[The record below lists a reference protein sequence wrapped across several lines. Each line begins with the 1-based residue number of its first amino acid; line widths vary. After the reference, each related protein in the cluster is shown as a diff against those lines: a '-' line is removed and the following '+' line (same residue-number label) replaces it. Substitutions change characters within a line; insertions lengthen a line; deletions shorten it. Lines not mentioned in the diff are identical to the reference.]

1 MILQEFLE
9 DEDDALSTAFKLF
22 DEASFG
28 RHALAQPVI
37 GRRRNIER
45 FSRDELTGYVARQ
58 YTGSNLIVAVSG
70 PVELQA
76 LAREVEAVFGDMP
89 AGTPNLV
96 APPTWV
102 GGVKSRRQPGS
113 SQTHLVT
120 GFPLPDRLDPLT
132 ATGVMAA
139 AVLGEGMSSPLLDRV
154 RERLGLVYYAGC
166 STDQSDLAGQF
177 VLEASTTAEH
187 LEACQDEI
195 VALLQAQA
203 ERVSETDLL
212 RARNQIAVRA
222 VRQREGAQ
230 HRLETAA
237 LDLFALGRVR
247 SGAEWLAAL
256 EAVDADAV
264 RDCTRRMLAAPA
276 AVAITGKVP
285 TGTRER
291 TEERMERLRSTVTG

>member
-1 MILQEFLE
+1 MATLKKSARKKTASASKNE
-9 DEDDALSTAFKLF
+9 D
-22 DEASFG
+22 
-28 RHALAQPVI
+28 
-37 GRRRNIER
+37 
-45 FSRDELTGYVARQ
+45 
-58 YTGSNLIVAVSG
+58 
-70 PVELQA
+70 
-76 LAREVEAVFGDMP
+76 
-89 AGTPNLV
+89 
-96 APPTWV
+96 
-102 GGVKSRRQPGS
+102 
-113 SQTHLVT
+113 
-120 GFPLPDRLDPLT
+120 
-132 ATGVMAA
+132 
-139 AVLGEGMSSPLLDRV
+139 
-154 RERLGLVYYAGC
+154 
-166 STDQSDLAGQF
+166 
-177 VLEASTTAEH
+177 
-187 LEACQDEI
+187 
-195 VALLQAQA
+195 LQAQA